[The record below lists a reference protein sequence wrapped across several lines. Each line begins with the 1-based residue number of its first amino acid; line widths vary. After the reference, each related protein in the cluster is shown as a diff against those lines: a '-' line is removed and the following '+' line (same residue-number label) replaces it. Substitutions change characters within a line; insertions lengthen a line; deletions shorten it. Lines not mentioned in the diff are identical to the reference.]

1 MGTTIIHSNI
11 LTRYLRSRRA
21 ARANCTAALSVDHES
36 RLLGPSPRL
45 RQLNDIYPLAALHHN
60 PRQLCPATSR
70 PHDTAVMSAGKY
82 LQIAVKFF
90 RGGRAIL

>member
-1 MGTTIIHSNI
+1 MGTTINHTNI

-60 PRQLCPATSR
+60 PRQISFVP
-70 PHDTAVMSAGKY
+70 PP
-82 LQIAVKFF
+82 
-90 RGGRAIL
+90 RGRTTPP